1 MCRTV
6 RGNSTVTL
14 LHGRTRRAS
23 TLIAAAAIFVA
34 IGLSGCATPPK
45 DDPEAMA
52 AFNETNDIYEPF
64 NRGVFEFNLVL
75 DKAILKPVAFIY
87 KEAVPDPI
95 RNMIRNFLDN
105 LRTPIVLANDV
116 LQGEFDRA
124 GTTLMRF
131 VMNSSFGILGIA
143 DIAGDMGIEG
153 HDEDFG
159 QTMAVWGIDSGPYL
173 MLPIIGPS
181 NPRDAIGFLV
191 DFLFDPFTYY
201 AETEYRIARTA
212 MRAVDTRARRYD
224 TINELERTSLDFY
237 AAVRSLHRQ
246 RRKDEITNGVT
257 SAQQPAP
264 LMSFSPLDIGDH
276 LAQPKLSM
284 AD

>member
-1 MCRTV
+1 
-6 RGNSTVTL
+6 
-14 LHGRTRRAS
+14 LHGKSKGAS
-23 TLIAAAAIFVA
+23 VLIAAGAIFVA
-34 IGLSGCATPPK
+34 VGLSGCATPPR

-52 AFNETNDIYEPF
+52 AFKETNDPYEPL

-75 DKAILKPVAFIY
+75 DKAILKPAAFVY
-87 KEAVPDPI
+87 KEAVPDTI

-116 LQGEFDRA
+116 LQGEFERA
-124 GTTLMRF
+124 GTTLIRF
-131 VMNSSFGILGIA
+131 AMNSSFGILGIA
-143 DIAGDMGIEG
+143 DIAGDMGFQG

-159 QTMAVWGIDSGPYL
+159 QTMAVWGVEDGPYL

-181 NPRDAIGFLV
+181 NPRDTIGFLV

-201 AETEYRIARTA
+201 ADTEYRIGRVA

-246 RRKDEITNGVT
+246 RRKDEISNGVT

-264 LMSFSPLDIGDH
+264 LMPFSPLNIGDH